1 MYEIATELDP
11 EFAAA
16 WARLS
21 ESYIWAYYSQYSAT
35 SEWKAAAKTAV
46 DKAYE
51 LDPGLPDAQM
61 ALGYYYYYGC
71 NEFKRALQ
79 YFESARSVRPNDIE
93 IINGMAF
100 LKRRLGSWD
109 EALVLQEQAADLNP
123 RYFASVVELGITYVF
138 LRQYDRAER
147 QLERAR
153 LLDAEDPTMWVVKT
167 SLCLLRD
174 GDTAK
179 ARETLQEAS
188 KFVPKPAK
196 LGFDMHTYALMRI
209 LPDTYAELLDE
220 VPPERYGVE
229 DTTLFHVGMA
239 EVYEQLGEE
248 ETARGYWK
256 DVRAHLGSAPT
267 ALFQYDANLCLG
279 LAYAGLGRNE
289 EAVRIAREAM
299 AQDPLS
305 EDALLGTYRLELA
318 AVIFA
323 RTGRVE
329 EAIDHLEVLLSVPS
343 ETSAALLR
351 LDPAWDPLR
360 DNPRFQKLVED
371 EP

>member
-1 MYEIATELDP
+1 
-11 EFAAA
+11 
-16 WARLS
+16 
-21 ESYIWAYYSQYSAT
+21 
-35 SEWKAAAKTAV
+35 
-46 DKAYE
+46 
-51 LDPGLPDAQM
+51 
-61 ALGYYYYYGC
+61 
-71 NEFKRALQ
+71 
-79 YFESARSVRPNDIE
+79 
-93 IINGMAF
+93 
-100 LKRRLGSWD
+100 
-109 EALVLQEQAADLNP
+109 
-123 RYFASVVELGITYVF
+123 
-138 LRQYDRAER
+138 
-147 QLERAR
+147 
-153 LLDAEDPTMWVVKT
+153 
-167 SLCLLRD
+167 
-174 GDTAK
+174 
-179 ARETLQEAS
+179 
-188 KFVPKPAK
+188 
-196 LGFDMHTYALMRI
+196 
-209 LPDTYAELLDE
+209 
-220 VPPERYGVE
+220 VE